1 MANAEEFSDLFVTN
15 EDFVQGDA
23 FKQNVVDNGG
33 LIHLHNVPK
42 SITELKLKGYQLL
55 RQPCTRTETELAT
68 FTLTINDADSNGG
81 EDFER

>member
-1 MANAEEFSDLFVTN
+1 MKILCKVT
-15 EDFVQGDA
+15 
-23 FKQNVVDNGG
+23 FKQNVVDNG

-68 FTLTINDADSNGG
+68 TLTINDADSNGG
-81 EDFER
+81 KILR